1 MSSEAKPRVIAIEEH
16 YWDAELSARMGRAAP
31 TDLQKRISDLGAL
44 RLKEMDEAGIDMQV
58 LSHGAPATQNLDA
71 ETAITLARE
80 VNDRLHQVIQANP
93 RRFAAFAVLPTAD
106 PKAAADEFA
115 RAVTKLG
122 FKGAMV
128 HGLTNGHF
136 LDEKQFWPIFECA
149 QALDVPVYLH
159 PGPPHPA
166 VVESYYKDYVKK
178 YPSLLTAAWGY
189 TIETATAGLRMVLS
203 GVFDAYPRL
212 KIILGHLG
220 EGLPFLLWRIDAALS
235 RPGNEQLLFRKTF
248 SQHFYITTSGFF
260 SDPALLCSVMEMGV
274 DRILFAVDW
283 PYVEN
288 SPATQW
294 MERVPLC
301 AEDREKILGGNT
313 RRLLRL

>member
-16 YWDAELSARMGRAAP
+16 YWDAELSARMGRAPP

-71 ETAITLARE
+71 ETAIPLARV

-128 HGLTNGHF
+128 HGLTNGQF

-235 RPGNEQLLFRKTF
+235 RPGNEQLSFRQKF
-248 SQHFYITTSGFF
+248 SEHFYITTSGFF
-260 SDPALLCSVMEMGV
+260 SDAALLCSVMEMGV